1 MSRFLVKSDL
11 NATYT
16 FKSTSA
22 MQVKNQ
28 LKLNVIILKIQ
39 NTLLLLVTKD
49 LKTLYLELLNTG
61 QVAELTKII
70 TRFCID
76 QVPRQTID
84 VP

>member
-22 MQVKNQ
+22 MQVKIR

-49 LKTLYLELLNTG
+49 LNPLSRAP
-61 QVAELTKII
+61 QHWPS
-70 TRFCID
+70 C
-76 QVPRQTID
+76 
-84 VP
+84 

>member
-1 MSRFLVKSDL
+1 
-11 NATYT
+11 
-16 FKSTSA
+16 

-61 QVAELTKII
+61 QVAELTRII
-70 TRFCID
+70 TRFLCAKEPKQTTSID
-76 QVPRQTID
+76 
-84 VP
+84 